1 MLPLELTAQKLLS
14 ILGILASFDFPYT
27 LALIEE
33 ERDVGL
39 GDVGVIIVV
48 LTLRGEHL
56 NQPID
61 LLIHLFGVNF

>member
-27 LALIEE
+27 LTLIEE

-39 GDVGVIIVV
+39 SDVGVIIVV